1 MNQQH
6 EQHKSIT
13 PEALAALGGTS
24 LVYVKPVAVN
34 GVEAFAVHAADG
46 SPIGVLA
53 SRDAAFAAALQHD
66 MQPQSV
72 H

>member
-1 MNQQH
+1 MNQAANTTL
-6 EQHKSIT
+6 KIT
-13 PEALAALGGTS
+13 PEALAALGAPS

-46 SPIGVLA
+46 SPIGVMA
-53 SRDAAFAAALQHD
+53 SRDEAFAAARQHELE
-66 MQPQSV
+66 PQSV